1 MQLVFVCP
9 LGLIDGPLLTY
20 TTQDVLA
27 DDTGSDWVFPAK
39 FDKKFGL
46 INGPY
51 PRLIINV
58 GGDAIVSPVLYI
70 SGPCTNPHVIA
81 GDDQFRFDNL
91 TLEAGQTVQVDM
103 GTGDIRLGTN
113 TGTILDDMTVYN
125 LVDWSVSTF
134 WRWMPG
140 VHDVYYLN
148 AHGTLTIQFNERR
161 LTI

>member
-1 MQLVFVCP
+1 
-9 LGLIDGPLLTY
+9 
-20 TTQDVLA
+20 
-27 DDTGSDWVFPAK
+27 
-39 FDKKFGL
+39 
-46 INGPY
+46 
-51 PRLIINV
+51 
-58 GGDAIVSPVLYI
+58 
-70 SGPCTNPHVIA
+70 
-81 GDDQFRFDNL
+81 
-91 TLEAGQTVQVDM
+91 M